1 MIILLAFWVGQAG
14 GAARDS
20 CGVHIFVRLGEEEGG
35 GSNTSILPTYIIP
48 SIHPLRSSEPNF
60 FYLFPLLFVVSLF
73 PLSNQISILLFLFS
87 FPFLFLF
94 LYFTLNITSIRKK
107 RCYLHP
113 PSYHVHLPW
122 RCSSKLISVKK
133 NLY

>member
-1 MIILLAFWVGQAG
+1 MIILLAFWVGQAA

-60 FYLFPLLFVVSLF
+60 LYLFPSFFSF
-73 PLSNQISILLFLFS
+73 LSSPFLIKSPFFYFYFYLHFHFYFYFYILL
-87 FPFLFLF
+87 
-94 LYFTLNITSIRKK
+94 
-107 RCYLHP
+107 
-113 PSYHVHLPW
+113 
-122 RCSSKLISVKK
+122 
-133 NLY
+133 